1 MYVKSEREM
10 TMYIHIYVEIEVVKE
25 EEMQNCNAK
34 RWTIE

>member
-25 EEMQNCNAK
+25 K
-34 RWTIE
+34 RCRIATQRDGR